1 MHNMHFL
8 HGRRVPRSRGIG
20 VGPVGKPKGKLM
32 LTRTV
37 IAGTALLAT
46 AIAPAFAN
54 TQDEVDLCLAELQA
68 KAPDAEF
75 TFERK
80 SGASVS
86 KLRFEMKTTDGETKD
101 VVCKVKRGKVIETDL
116 DG

>member
-1 MHNMHFL
+1 MF
-8 HGRRVPRSRGIG
+8 
-20 VGPVGKPKGKLM
+20 
-32 LTRTV
+32 TRTI

-54 TQDEVDLCLAELQA
+54 TQDEVDLCMAALQE
-68 KAPDAEF
+68 KAPDAQF

-86 KLRFEMKTTDGETKD
+86 KLRFEMKTADGETKD
-101 VVCKVKRGKVIETDL
+101 VVCKVKRGEVIETDL
-116 DG
+116 DS